1 MLCSTA
7 QRRKPFRRR
16 AAPPPADPAAQRN
29 PRGSPPDPDRVTL
42 PSVNSPSGPPS
53 GAGGTLPVLTF
64 GDGPRLVVAV
74 HGITASAMEWP
85 PVARRLSAEW
95 TLVAPDL
102 RGRGA
107 AAGLPGP
114 YGLRRHVEDVCAIAR
129 SRSAES
135 GAVLVGHSMGAFI
148 ALLAASAEPRL
159 FRRLVLV
166 DGGLPFPPPPEG
178 VSVDDVLKATLGPAL
193 DRLSTTFE
201 SEHAYLDFFRSHP
214 ALTADWN
221 DDIADYVRYDLTG
234 APGQMHSRVVGEAV
248 RDDGRDVLVRGAD
261 YLAAWDALR
270 VPTVL
275 LRAPLGMFGQAPGL
289 LADDAVAEA
298 ARRRPD
304 ITIETV
310 ADANHYT
317 IVLADRFA
325 ARIARHIEAGGTP

>member
-1 MLCSTA
+1 VN
-7 QRRKPFRRR
+7 
-16 AAPPPADPAAQRN
+16 PPNGA
-29 PRGSPPDPDRVTL
+29 SPEA
-42 PSVNSPSGPPS
+42 S
-53 GAGGTLPVLTF
+53 GALPALTF
-64 GDGPRLVVAV
+64 GDGPRLVVAL

-85 PVARRLSAEW
+85 PVARRLSAGW

-107 AAGLPGP
+107 AAELAGP
-114 YGLRRHVEDVCAIAR
+114 YGLRRHAEDVCATVR
-129 SRSAES
+129 SRQVESGQAES
-135 GAVLVGHSMGAFI
+135 GAVLVGHSMGAYI
-148 ALLAASAEPRL
+148 ALLAAAAEPGL

-178 VSVDDVLKATLGPAL
+178 VSVDDVLKATLGPAI

-201 SEHAYLDFFRSHP
+201 SEQAYLDFFRSHP

-221 DDIADYVRYDLTG
+221 DDIAAYVRYDLTG
-234 APGQMHSRVVGEAV
+234 VPGQMRSRVVGDAV
-248 RDDGRDVLVRGAD
+248 REDGRDLLVMAD
-261 YLAAWDALR
+261 DFLAAWDALR

-275 LRAPLGMFGQAPGL
+275 LRAPRGMFGQVPGL
-289 LADDAVAEA
+289 LSDEAVEEA

-310 ADANHYT
+310 AEANHYT

-325 ARIARHIEAGGTP
+325 AQVARHIEAGESP

>member
-1 MLCSTA
+1 V
-7 QRRKPFRRR
+7 
-16 AAPPPADPAAQRN
+16 
-29 PRGSPPDPDRVTL
+29 SPPNG
-42 PSVNSPSGPPS
+42 PSPEAS
-53 GAGGTLPVLTF
+53 GTLPALTF
-64 GDGPRLVVAV
+64 GDGPRLVVAL

-107 AAGLPGP
+107 AAGLAGP
-114 YGLRRHVEDVCAIAR
+114 YGLRRHVADVCATVR
-129 SRSAES
+129 SRHAES
-135 GAVLVGHSMGAFI
+135 GAVLVGHSMGAYI
-148 ALLAASAEPRL
+148 ALLAAAAEPGL
-159 FRRLVLV
+159 FRQLVLV

-178 VSVDDVLKATLGPAL
+178 VSVDDVLKATLGPAIE
-193 DRLSTTFE
+193 RLSTTFE
-201 SEHAYLDFFRSHP
+201 SEQDYLDFFRAHP

-221 DDIADYVRYDLTG
+221 DDIAAYVRYDLTG
-234 APGQMHSRVVGEAV
+234 EPGRMRSRVVGDAV
-248 RDDGRDVLVRGAD
+248 REDGRDLLVLAKD
-261 YLAAWDALR
+261 YLAAWDALE

-289 LADDAVAEA
+289 LAAEAVEEA

-310 ADANHYT
+310 AEANHYT

-325 ARIARHIEAGGTP
+325 AQVAHHIEAGEAP